1 MALGAG
7 EGRGLV
13 LNGDGVSV
21 REDGQALETDAGDGC
36 AAVRVRSLPPNGPL
50 KNKQSLVR

>member
-1 MALGAG
+1 MAPGAG

-21 REDGQALETDAGDGC
+21 REDGQALETDAEDGC
-36 AAVRVRSLPPNGPL
+36 AAVRVRSLPLNGPL

>member
-1 MALGAG
+1 MAPGAG

-21 REDGQALETDAGDGC
+21 REDGQALQTDAGAGC
-36 AAVRVRSLPPNGPL
+36 TAVRVRSLPPNGPL